1 MIFLL
6 VFGWNRASIDKH
18 VLLLEFPVLFICS
31 YVLLLFSF
39 FFFNKIG
46 FSLIFFWFVCGFFS
60 PFFFFNVGIF
70 HRDNRLFFELFC
82 CVSVDLGGGLCSA
95 LSGTY
100 EAKET
105 QETHHYVCEVSSQ
118 SSFFFPS
125 FRVFICF
132 FVLWYPGFLGCK
144 NEDWEEWH
152 LCISVSQ
159 ICFQNI
165 SVEWVCNLWEW
176 KTVTNEIYLD

>member
-1 MIFLL
+1 MCCCCCLVVFCVCFFL
-6 VFGWNRASIDKH
+6 
-18 VLLLEFPVLFICS
+18 
-31 YVLLLFSF
+31 
-39 FFFNKIG
+39 NKIG
-46 FSLIFFWFVCGFFS
+46 FSLIFFLVCLYVLFLLVVFL
-60 PFFFFNVGIF
+60 FYVGIF
-70 HRDNRLFFELFC
+70 HRDNRLLFELFC
-82 CVSVDLGGGLCSA
+82 CVPVDLGGGLCSA

-105 QETHHYVCEVSSQ
+105 QETHHYVCEVSRQ

-125 FRVFICF
+125 FRAFICF
-132 FVLWYPGFLGCK
+132 FVLWYPEFLGCK

-152 LCISVSQ
+152 LCILVNQ

-176 KTVTNEIYLD
+176 KTISNEIYLY